1 MKWWSRIIEI
11 RWMNSDML
19 RLDGVDGLLAKKKKK
34 VRMVKNELI
43 AKNQMMVAAH
53 QVKLV

>member
-1 MKWWSRIIEI
+1 MKWGSRIIEI
-11 RWMNSDML
+11 RWINSDVL
-19 RLDGVDGLLAKKKKK
+19 RLDGVDGLLVKKKKK